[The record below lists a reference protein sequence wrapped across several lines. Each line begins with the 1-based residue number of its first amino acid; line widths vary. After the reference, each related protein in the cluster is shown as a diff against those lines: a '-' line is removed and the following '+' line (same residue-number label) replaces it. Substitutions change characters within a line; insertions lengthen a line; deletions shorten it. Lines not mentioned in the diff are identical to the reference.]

1 MFEKKSVSRKKR
13 AFFVCIASI
22 LILFGCGQREDISS
36 SETIKNYNDYEVG
49 MEYSETEIKYK
60 DVTEISDI
68 LLKPLV
74 IPLNTEALE
83 IYIYNEEHRRLLSNP
98 HSYYTD
104 GEKLYFLTALG
115 FYSMPI
121 GTDELAPINIEIP
134 EGMDVY
140 NFALDRYGRMH
151 LIIAERDE
159 DEFFIWRLDENYQ
172 VDKVIDISAYIETI
186 QMPRWHRWFMVLD
199 DGTYYIQ
206 WGMVQ
211 DGIIVSSDG
220 ELMHTFTLESLGIG
234 WVRQVAVGKDG
245 YIYIVCGSQEDN
257 RKIVKLD
264 TSKCL
269 IEDVNPALYFPG
281 GELFRTMSGGT
292 DTNLLLYSIY
302 SGVWAC
308 DTESGI
314 LENRVSLTDIGLGLD
329 NDSDLWK
336 LIILP
341 DGRLFVSARSVD
353 GDAVIHKYIP
363 VGK

>member
-1 MFEKKSVSRKKR
+1 MFGKFFFKKKK
-13 AFFVCIASI
+13 AFIAYIASI
-22 LILFGCGQREDISS
+22 FILYGCGLREDNLS
-36 SETIKNYNDYEVG
+36 SETIENYTDNEIG
-49 MEYSETEIKYK
+49 MEYAENEVK
-60 DVTEISDI
+60 DKDFNESPEV
-68 LLKPLV
+68 LLKPLM
-74 IPLNTEALE
+74 IPINTKAEEIHIYNKEHLE
-83 IYIYNEEHRRLLSNP
+83 ILSNTFIYN
-98 HSYYTD
+98 TD
-104 GEKLYFLTALG
+104 GEKIYFLTALG
-115 FYSMPI
+115 FYLVPI
-121 GTDELAPINIEIP
+121 GTDDVNSINIEIP
-134 EGMDVY
+134 EGMDVC

-151 LIIAERDE
+151 LIIAERDKE
-159 DEFFIWRLDENYQ
+159 EFFICRLDENFQ
-172 VDKVIDISAYIETI
+172 VDKTIDISAYVETI
-186 QMPRWHRWFMVLD
+186 QNPRWLRWFMVLH

-206 WGMVQ
+206 WSMDQ

-220 ELMHTFTLESLGIG
+220 ELMHKFTLDSLGIG

-245 YIYIVCGSQEDN
+245 YIYIVCGSKEDN

-264 TSKCL
+264 TNNCL
-269 IEDVNPALYFPG
+269 IEDVNPSLYFHG
-281 GELFRTMSGGT
+281 GERFRTMSGGT

-302 SGVWAC
+302 SGAWAC